1 MRPSKKLTSPL
12 QRKSGVP
19 DNLRNCKHCGKV
31 FIVAGDDLLC
41 QDCLKQEEHIRNRVM
56 DYVRDN
62 PGVTIEQALEATG
75 VPDRVL
81 KRMILEGKFT
91 TDSENPIA
99 RNIKKVCAIC
109 GKTIEGTGI
118 YCRSCTSRMVHE
130 SKHVANKKVDVT
142 TNKKIG
148 DMSMVDRLNAQAA
161 REFEIENFKRQL
173 RIK

>member
-41 QDCLKQEEHIRNRVM
+41 PECLKQEEQVRTRIM

-62 PGVTIEQALEATG
+62 PGVTIEQALLATG

-91 TDSENPIA
+91 TDSDNPIA
-99 RNIKKVCAIC
+99 KHVRKVCAIC
-109 GKTIEGTGI
+109 GKPIEGLGI

-130 SKHVANKKVDVT
+130 HKNAVNQTIDKE

-148 DMSMVDRLNAQAA
+148 EMTTVERLSAQAA
-161 REFEIENFKRQL
+161 REFRQENFRN
-173 RIK
+173 RIMSK

>member
-31 FIVAGDDLLC
+31 FIVSGDDLLC
-41 QDCLKQEEHIRNRVM
+41 PACLKQEEHTRNRVM

-75 VPDRVL
+75 VPDRLL

-91 TDSENPIA
+91 TDSKNPIVK
-99 RNIKKVCAIC
+99 NIRRVCAIC
-109 GKTIEGTGI
+109 GKPIEDAGI

-130 SKHVANKKVDVT
+130 SKHAANQSVDKIS
-142 TNKKIG
+142 NKKIG
-148 DMSMVDRLNAQAA
+148 DMSTVERLNAQAA
-161 REFEIENFKRQL
+161 REFELESKRL
-173 RIK
+173 GRKK

>member
-1 MRPSKKLTSPL
+1 MRPSKKITSPL

-41 QDCLKQEEHIRNRVM
+41 PDCLKQEEHIRTRVM

-62 PGVTIEQALEATG
+62 PGVTIEQALQATG

-99 RNIKKVCAIC
+99 KTIRKVCAIC
-109 GKTIEGTGI
+109 GKPIEGAGI
-118 YCRSCTSRMVHE
+118 YCRRCTSRMVHE
-130 SKHVANKKVDVT
+130 SKHVANQSIDRISNKKV
-142 TNKKIG
+142 G
-148 DMSMVDRLNAQAA
+148 DMSIIDRLNAQAA
-161 REFEIENFKRQL
+161 REFEIENLKRQ
-173 RIK
+173 IGAK